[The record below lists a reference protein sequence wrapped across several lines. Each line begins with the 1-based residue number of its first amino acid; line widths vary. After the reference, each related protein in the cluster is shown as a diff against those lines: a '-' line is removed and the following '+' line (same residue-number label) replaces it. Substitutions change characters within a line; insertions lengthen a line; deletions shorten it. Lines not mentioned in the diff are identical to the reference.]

1 MKNIYNNNKN
11 IKATTKMLLIS
22 AFLFC
27 SVGVNNAFAATYYSI
42 ANGNWNVN
50 TTWSLTS
57 GGVAVGAGVFPIAGD
72 IVFVE
77 GFTVT
82 ITANAACASLTIG
95 ATGGTPTLN
104 IGAFTLTVSGNVVL
118 NGGRNVLV
126 SMTSPSSVLTIGG
139 NLTIGPALGARTFT
153 LNMSNGVNNA
163 STLNIAGIMTR
174 NIDGVFT
181 PGTASTVNYNGTA
194 AQTINLTQ
202 FTYAH
207 LIANNT
213 DITTGATFGAAVTA
227 TNITGNISVNSG
239 LCRTNGL
246 AMAMANTRTLTV
258 ALGATMDAG
267 TTSITMG
274 TTATATINGLFKT
287 ANTAGFSGTATTAIK
302 STNTPTITLGT
313 GSTIEYNAAGAQT
326 VTNLITYANVT
337 LTGGSKTIGTAAA
350 QTVTLS
356 KILTINTGAT
366 YLGSTW
372 NPLLNVGGDFSNSG
386 TFTQGTALVTFN
398 GTLAQTI
405 LGASP
410 TTFTNNVT
418 LSNATGLSITTA
430 STINGILTLTN
441 GIVTTNT
448 GSELTINNT
457 SITAITGASTTRY
470 ISGPLVWYLAT
481 GSTYTFP
488 VGKGGTYYPFGLTSI
503 TGTAPVIKVEAF
515 NASTGGTANSPLNS
529 LSATEYWS
537 ASVSSGTFSGGSVS
551 LTRQIAIGTMTA
563 IGRSATLGGAYSN
576 LNGTVSGTS
585 IITSDNTGASLGFFV
600 MAVKNAAVT
609 TLTIS
614 NPTTSVT
621 AANICASS
629 TKVPIHAVNI
639 AANGSSGSGTLTNFQ
654 IVTTGTY
661 AVADITNFKIWYN
674 TTNNLGTATVL
685 STKTPVATAGT
696 QTFPAFTLNIPAAT
710 TYYLWVTMDV
720 AATVVDGRTITVNGS
735 ANTDMITTL
744 TKAGGPTAASGTQTF
759 LVSPATPGAIAGSTP
774 VGPATAGLVYSIAAV
789 TGATTYTWTVPIGWT
804 ITAGGTTISMTAT
817 SGAIGQNGII
827 TVTATNTCGTSAASS
842 KAVTVVAL
850 PTITLGANPAVCQGV
865 ISANLAYSATTGTPD
880 QYSINYDAT
889 ANTAGFVDIVNSA
902 LPVSPIVLVVP
913 GAAAAATYN
922 ANLTVRNSG
931 SGLVSNIYAITVTVN
946 PPTPATPGAITGTAS
961 VSASTPGYVY
971 SITAVTNATS
981 YSWTVPTGW
990 TITAG
995 GTTISMTT
1003 TSGTLGQNGNVTV
1016 TASNSCGTSAASTFA
1031 VAVVAVP
1038 TITLGANPS
1047 VCQGITSANLTYSA
1061 TTNSPNQYSINY
1073 DAAANTAGFID
1084 ITNAALPASPI
1095 VHVVPAAAAAATY
1108 NGILTVRNSGTGTSS
1123 GNYAVTVTLTASPT
1137 ITAQPVNRSVCT
1149 SVATTFAVTASG
1161 TPTYQWQMS
1170 ANNST
1175 WVSTSNGTPAG
1186 VTYTNPTT
1194 ATLGVTGTSAVSI
1207 YYYRCAVTASGCT
1220 SYSNSATLSISLTP
1234 GAAGTISGTSAV
1246 CGTQTGVAYSVPA
1259 IANATSYNW
1268 AYSGTGATFSSDPS
1282 ATPNITIDFS
1292 GATAGNLTVTGVN
1305 GCASGTVSANYPIAI
1320 TSGVPAAAGA
1330 ITGSASVFQSQGN
1343 VAYSVGAISGATSYL
1358 WSYTGTGMS
1367 FSGST
1372 TAITAIFN
1380 SSATSGILT
1389 VRGVNGCGNGTVS
1402 ANFSITVVT
1411 SPHNNC
1417 SACHIFH
1424 NSPGGTLTAV
1434 NGNPNLCISCHNS
1447 GGSASLKPFS
1457 NADKAIPGV
1466 SGNSHAWGKPSIN
1479 AARQT
1484 NKTTNTEMSLR
1495 LPGDSIMCSTCHNQH
1510 DQTYGKFLRVDNTGN
1525 AMCKDCHSAS
1535 NVGRFIDNKP
1545 VNRGSHP
1552 VGLTYSGTG
1561 SLLATPTAPFITV
1574 SGKIE
1579 CSSCHQVHYANTSDG
1594 NLLRE
1599 TVTGSNICYRCHN
1612 FGMHHNM
1619 DCLVC
1624 HQVHN
1629 TNKGNIYMIRNTIT
1643 GPGSVGNK
1651 TVVFTSETG
1660 TNSAADGDG
1669 TYDGICEVCHTTNL
1683 SNRHLNTAG
1692 GDHAH
1697 NAGTKCWSCHGH
1709 ATNFGPPPTSCVQ
1722 CHNVPVAARPQ
1733 IVGAGGEFSQTSKH
1747 TNIAP
1752 VDSDCK
1758 LCHNPTGHQTG
1769 TINLNNADNN
1779 TVWAGT
1785 KNGFCVI
1792 CHDGTNPT
1800 GVVFPGPNDPK
1811 YNKSNFATTK
1821 HQTNAGMGTNSC
1833 LLCHNDH
1840 GSPYSNLLLVGAS
1853 NYKHCN
1859 NCHKSGG
1866 LAATMII
1873 DSASTAI
1880 PGVSGTTHAF
1890 NVTAINGAYQ
1900 TVTPT
1905 NATLLARLS
1914 GGKVV
1919 CSTCHDPH
1927 DNTNASLLRISNTTN
1942 QMCKDCHSP
1951 RNKGKYITDPV
1962 NNRGTHPVGI
1972 TYPATSD
1979 YKAGHT
1985 LPLISSKVECSSC
1998 HGVHNTVSTDGNL
2011 LKMANNSALCTDCHN
2026 YSTHQTK
2033 VCSDCHDPHSTTN
2046 NIYLIKDVI
2055 ATKAT
2060 VFTAQT
2066 GTKSFSDGD
2075 ATVDGICEVCHTTNN
2090 PLTVGM
2096 KAIPGTSGNS
2106 HAWDVT
2112 AVNATYEAALPTNSA
2127 MLARVYSSKIT
2138 CVTCHDQHSDAN
2150 AKALRVTATGD
2161 AICKDCHAAR
2171 NVGLYASAPATN
2183 KGSHP
2188 VGVTYPTTDPTR
2200 FLAAPSNTKI
2210 LTPGGKVECSSCHG
2224 VHDAKTSGAIPLTND
2239 GYLLRATNNVALC
2252 TSCHAYAS
2260 HQGMDCLRCHQ
2271 THNTNKGNIYMIRNT
2286 ITGPGSVGNKTVVFT
2301 ALTGAGSFADG
2312 ASPYDG
2318 VCEVCHTLA
2327 ASVYHWNNAVGTH
2340 NNGTN
2345 CVTCHSHAGASS
2357 FAAPDCNS
2365 CHASSF
2371 PGVYTPAVSTGDA
2384 HYAHV
2389 TRYGYACSTCHFNYG
2404 SGGSLEPSHPSTV
2417 SPFGPANVN
2426 FDPNGLAKRNGLDAA
2441 VPTYTAGTKT
2451 CTNVYCHSNGR
2462 TAHRGQNATYTWGAI
2477 GSQVPTYATSPAW
2490 STGKITLC
2498 TSCHGGKGNMT
2509 SPYTITSASPVA
2521 QLITTS
2527 TDMPLID
2534 NHQHGM
2540 LDNDHW
2546 NTTTAPGW
2554 PWAQCFWCHSANGA
2568 AGTGA
2573 NFQGSYGTSLH
2584 VDGQTLFNPLKYN
2597 GTGGTFAPFNE
2608 YAADGTTAH
2617 CGNPKT
2623 CW

>member
-1 MKNIYNNNKN
+1 MTYIKISTAMKCFLKISLLAILFWILFPTINANAQTTDTYNSSGTWLCP
-11 IKATTKMLLIS
+11 A
-22 AFLFC
+22 
-27 SVGVNNAFAATYYSI
+27 GVT
-42 ANGNWNVN
+42 NVAVECWGGGGAGGGN
-50 TTWSLTS
+50 TT
-57 GGVAVGAGVFPIAGD
+57 GADGAGGGGGGAYSASTTIAVTPGNTY
-72 IVFVE
+72 
-77 GFTVT
+77 TVT
-82 ITANAACASLTIG
+82 VGLGGLAVSN
-95 ATGGTPTLN
+95 ATGGGGGDSWFNTAGTILAKG
-104 IGAFTLTVSGNVVL
+104 GA
-118 NGGRNVLV
+118 GGGV
-126 SMTSPSSVLTIGG
+126 PIGG
-139 NLTIGPALGARTFT
+139 AAGIGGTGGALASGIGTTRFSGGTGG
-153 LNMSNGVNNA
+153 NGVNNNNGFGGGGGSSAGTA
-163 STLNIAGIMTR
+163 SNGTVGGNATTSAGGIAGIAPAGGG
-174 NIDGVFT
+174 NGGVGGLRT
-181 PGTASTVNYNGTA
+181 SASQAAGSLPGGGGGGVGEVEPPVN
-194 AQTINLTQ
+194 
-202 FTYAH
+202 
-207 LIANNT
+207 
-213 DITTGATFGAAVTA
+213 GAAGK
-227 TNITGNISVNSG
+227 ITI
-239 LCRTNGL
+239 TY
-246 AMAMANTRTLTV
+246 TV
-258 ALGATMDAG
+258 AAAP
-267 TTSITMG
+267 SI
-274 TTATATINGLFKT
+274 
-287 ANTAGFSGTATTAIK
+287 
-302 STNTPTITLGT
+302 
-313 GSTIEYNAAGAQT
+313 
-326 VTNLITYANVT
+326 
-337 LTGGSKTIGTAAA
+337 
-350 QTVTLS
+350 
-356 KILTINTGAT
+356 
-366 YLGSTW
+366 
-372 NPLLNVGGDFSNSG
+372 
-386 TFTQGTALVTFN
+386 
-398 GTLAQTI
+398 
-405 LGASP
+405 
-410 TTFTNNVT
+410 
-418 LSNATGLSITTA
+418 
-430 STINGILTLTN
+430 
-441 GIVTTNT
+441 
-448 GSELTINNT
+448 
-457 SITAITGASTTRY
+457 
-470 ISGPLVWYLAT
+470 
-481 GSTYTFP
+481 
-488 VGKGGTYYPFGLTSI
+488 
-503 TGTAPVIKVEAF
+503 
-515 NASTGGTANSPLNS
+515 
-529 LSATEYWS
+529 
-537 ASVSSGTFSGGSVS
+537 
-551 LTRQIAIGTMTA
+551 
-563 IGRSATLGGAYSN
+563 
-576 LNGTVSGTS
+576 
-585 IITSDNTGASLGFFV
+585 
-600 MAVKNAAVT
+600 
-609 TLTIS
+609 LTIS
-614 NPTTSVT
+614 NPTTAVT
-621 AANICASS
+621 AANICAS
-629 TKVPIHAVNI
+629 TLKVPIHAVNI
-639 AANGSSGSGTLTNFQ
+639 AANGSTGTGALTNFQ
-654 IVTTGTY
+654 IITTGTY
-661 AVADITNFKIWYN
+661 GVADITNFKIWYN
-674 TTNNLGTATVL
+674 TTNNLGTAILL
-685 STKTPVATAGT
+685 STKTPVTTAGT

-710 TYYLWVTMDV
+710 TYYLWVTMDA

-735 ANTDMITTL
+735 ANTDMTTTL

-759 LVSPATPGAIAGSTP
+759 EVIPATPGAITGSTP
-774 VGPATAGLVYSIAAV
+774 VGPATAGLVYSIAGV
-789 TGATTYTWTVPIGWT
+789 TGATSYTWTVPTGWT
-804 ITAGGTTISMTAT
+804 ITAGGTTTTMTAT
-817 SGAIGQNGII
+817 SGAIGQNGNI

-842 KAVTVVAL
+842 MAVTVVAL
-850 PTITLGANPAVCQGV
+850 PTITLGANPAVCKG
-865 ISANLAYSATTGTPD
+865 ITSANLTYSATTGTPD

-981 YSWTVPTGW
+981 YTWTVPTGW

-1061 TTNSPNQYSINY
+1061 TTNSPDQYSINY

-1170 ANNST
+1170 SNNST

-1220 SYSNSATLSISLTP
+1220 SYSNSATLTISLTP

-1282 ATPNITIDFS
+1282 STPNITIDFS
-1292 GATAGNLTVTGVN
+1292 GATAGNLTVTGVS

-1320 TSGVPAAAGA
+1320 TSGLPAAAGA

-1372 TAITAIFN
+1372 AAITADF
-1380 SSATSGILT
+1380 SMAATSGILT

-1402 ANFSITVVT
+1402 PNFSITVVL

-1417 SACHIFH
+1417 NACHIFH
-1424 NSPGGTLTAV
+1424 NAAGGTLTAV

-1484 NKTTNTEMSLR
+1484 NKTTNSEMSLR
-1495 LPGDSIMCSTCHNQH
+1495 LPGDSVMCSTCHNQH

-1552 VGLTYSGTG
+1552 VGLVYSGTG
-1561 SLLATPTAPFITV
+1561 SVKATPGGNFITV
-1574 SGKIE
+1574 NGKIE
-1579 CSSCHQVHYANTSDG
+1579 CSSCHQVHYANTNDG
-1594 NLLRE
+1594 TLLRE
-1599 TVTGSNICYRCHN
+1599 TLNNSNICYRCHT
-1612 FGMHHNM
+1612 FSTHNGM

-1629 TNKGNIYMIRNTIT
+1629 TNKGNIYMIRNTIVT
-1643 GPGSVGNK
+1643 PNSGTK

-1669 TYDGICEVCHTTNL
+1669 TYDGVCEVCHTTNL

-1785 KNGFCVI
+1785 KNGFCVV

-1873 DSASTAI
+1873 DSANTAI
-1880 PGVSGTTHAF
+1880 PGLSGTTHAF
-1890 NVTAINGAYQ
+1890 NVTAINGTYQ

-1905 NATLLARLS
+1905 DATLLARLS

-1927 DNTNASLLRISNTTN
+1927 DNTNTPLLRISNTTN

-1951 RNKGKYITDPV
+1951 RNKGKYITDPL

-1972 TYPATSD
+1972 AYPATSD

-2011 LKMANNSALCTDCHN
+2011 LKMANTASALCTDCHN
-2026 YSTHQTK
+2026 YSTHQSK

-2200 FLAAPSNTKI
+2200 FLAAPSNTK
-2210 LTPGGKVECSSCHG
+2210 LLLFPGLPASSKIECSSCHG
-2224 VHDAKTSGAIPLTND
+2224 VHDAKTSGTIPLTND

-2252 TSCHAYAS
+2252 TSCHAYNS

-2286 ITGPGSVGNKTVVFT
+2286 ITGPGAVGNKTVVFT
-2301 ALTGAGSFADG
+2301 ALTGAKSFAD
-2312 ASPYDG
+2312 ADATYDG
-2318 VCEVCHTLA
+2318 VCEVCHTTA
-2327 ASVYHWNNAVGTH
+2327 ASIHHHNDASGDHNH

-2365 CHASSF
+2365 CHTAINT
-2371 PGVYTPAVSTGDA
+2371 PTTGIYTTDA
-2384 HYAHV
+2384 HAVHV
-2389 TRYGYACSTCHFNYG
+2389 TRYGYACSTCHFGQG
-2404 SGGSLEPSHPSTV
+2404 SGGASEPTHPSGGIGEVTFDLT
-2417 SPFGPANVN
+2417 SLANRFGA
-2426 FDPNGLAKRNGLDAA
+2426 DAA
-2441 VPTYTAGTKT
+2441 VPTFTAATHT
-2451 CTNVYCHSNGR
+2451 CINIYCHSNGR
-2462 TAHRGQNATYTWGAI
+2462 SAYRGTDGTYTWSGTV
-2477 GSQVPTYATSPAW
+2477 GPQVPYYGGSLTTTPTATPSW
-2490 STGKITLC
+2490 YTGKITTC
-2498 TSCHGGKGNMT
+2498 APCHVGKGNMT
-2509 SPYTITSASPVA
+2509 APYTIVKGDANNKTA
-2521 QLITTS
+2521 S
-2527 TDMPLID
+2527 TDAP
-2534 NHQHGM
+2534 
-2540 LDNDHW
+2540 
-2546 NTTTAPGW
+2546 NTGSHRTNAHTSPGYITCTTPVW
-2554 PWAQCFWCHSANGA
+2554 PSTQCFWCHNSGLTTPTPNC
-2568 AGTGA
+2568 GT
-2573 NFQGSYGTSLH
+2573 NYQGTYGTSYH
-2584 VDGQTLFNPLKYN
+2584 VDGLTRFTPQNVSTPAPA
-2597 GTGGTFAPFNE
+2597 GGTM
-2608 YAADGTTAH
+2608 ADNLGRSNAEGH
-2617 CGNPKT
+2617 CSNGQK